1 MEYSI
6 GVDIGGTKIAGGLVD
21 QEGHI
26 HHRVAIS
33 TPKEGRDAIL
43 QEIKRMVAD
52 LAKRS
57 MGPLR
62 GIGVGTAG
70 QVDFV
75 RGKVLS
81 GTSNIADW
89 NDVPIREWLSETM
102 NLPIFVDN
110 DVNVMV
116 VAETQLGVAKGYDDV
131 VCLSLGT
138 GVGGGV
144 LSGGKMMRGVWGG
157 AGELGHIS
165 VNMEGPLCNCGMR
178 GCLETYASG
187 PGIRQRYIEMWESN
201 DANQESV
208 FANQSTITNEIT
220 SRDVFQKMKTGD
232 QLSVKLVQ
240 QMLKALS
247 TAIVGMNHAFN
258 PSMVVLGGGL
268 MEDGEWICDEVSYQ
282 ISHIGMRSLVD
293 PVKIRK
299 AKFGSETTLVGAALQ
314 CWFYE

>member
-26 HHRVAIS
+26 HQRVVIS

-75 RGKVLS
+75 RGNVLS
-81 GTSNIADW
+81 GTSNIANW
-89 NDVPIREWLSETM
+89 NDVPIREWLSEIM

-116 VAETQLGVAKGYDDV
+116 VAETLLGVAKGYDDV
-131 VCLSLGT
+131 VCLTLGT

-144 LSGGKMMRGVWGG
+144 LIGGKMMRGVWGG

-165 VNMEGPLCNCGMR
+165 VNMDGPLCNCGMR

-187 PGIRQRYIEMWESN
+187 LGIKQRYIEMWESN
-201 DANQESV
+201 IANQESV
-208 FANQSTITNEIT
+208 LANNFTINEIT
-220 SRDVFQKMKTGD
+220 SRDVFRKMKLGD
-232 QLSVKLVQ
+232 QLSVKVVQ

-247 TAIVGMNHAFN
+247 TAIAGMIHTFN
-258 PSMVVLGGGL
+258 PGMVVLGGGL
-268 MEDGEWICDEVSYQ
+268 MDDGEWICEEVSHQ
-282 ISHIGMRSLVD
+282 ISHMGMRSLVD

-314 CWFYE
+314 CWFYQ